1 MKKIVFAGTVMGAM
15 MAGPVLAAELP
26 VARPPTLIPV
36 SGYLWTGF
44 YVGVHGGWGF
54 GDVDF
59 GSVNVDTFEHH
70 TMDGGLAGGHI
81 GYSWQMSHSWLI
93 GLEASGT
100 WSGVEKTII
109 TPLFTK
115 FPNDQWTTEVRWL
128 ATITP
133 RIGVTISS
141 WLWYLKGGV
150 AFADIRHRLES
161 LSLSVETSDTR
172 VGWTLGFGG
181 EVLLGSNWVLGAE
194 GNFYDFG
201 ALHVNS
207 ATPIQ
212 NFPNHDLDVTM
223 WSILGRLSYKF
234 GGPGQVVARY

>member
-1 MKKIVFAGTVMGAM
+1 
-15 MAGPVLAAELP
+15 
-26 VARPPTLIPV
+26 
-36 SGYLWTGF
+36 
-44 YVGVHGGWGF
+44 
-54 GDVDF
+54 
-59 GSVNVDTFEHH
+59 
-70 TMDGGLAGGHI
+70 
-81 GYSWQMSHSWLI
+81 MSYSWLI
-93 GLEASGT
+93 GLEASDT

-109 TPLFTK
+109 TPLFTA

-150 AFADIRHRLES
+150 AFADIRHRLAS
-161 LSLSVETSDTR
+161 TTGPPLSFETSDTR

-201 ALHVNS
+201 SFDVNS
-207 ATPIQ
+207 ASAIP
-212 NFPNHDLDVTM
+212 NFPNHELDMTM